1 MVTDR
6 SQFHYFTR
14 WVEWGRRIVC
24 IFGQEAYELDA
35 RVGGGVDFHCR
46 ESAEDSVEK
55 KILRKRGPKN
65 LSPPSISSLCCCL
78 VRDTREL
85 KTREIDMQRP
95 LDQRSRSS
103 KPTTIHGCAQSG
115 DLLALQ
121 KLLRGNPSLLN
132 DRNPVVRS
140 LFLPLSVCPFIWV
153 FQETHFSLYVVFP
166 RMMLPDVIWTDDVRR
181 FGFTVLR
188 IWKELIFR
196 VLLYFFCR

>member
-85 KTREIDMQRP
+85 MTRKIDMQRP

-140 LFLPLSVCPFIWV
+140 LILPLSVCPLHMGISRNPFFFICCISKNDAAWCHLDRWCSKIWV
-153 FQETHFSLYVVFP
+153 YCAQNLERIDLSCASLF
-166 RMMLPDVIWTDDVRR
+166 
-181 FGFTVLR
+181 
-188 IWKELIFR
+188 
-196 VLLYFFCR
+196 LL